1 MILIACIDDKGGM
14 MFNRRRQS
22 QDRVLR
28 RYILEMAAGSRLW
41 MNAYTFGQFKQ
52 ENIQEAAPSIQV
64 AEDFPGRAGAG
75 EYCLCENTDFHLW
88 EGRVEQVIL
97 FRWNRTYPA
106 DLYFRQ
112 VFSLNGWHCTQSEE
126 FPGYSH
132 EKITKEVYER

>member
-1 MILIACIDDKGGM
+1 MILIACIDDKGGL

-22 QDRVLR
+22 QDQTLR
-28 RYILEMAAGSRLW
+28 DYILKMTAGSRLW

-52 ENIQEAAPSIQV
+52 EDAPQIQV
-64 AEDFPGRAGAG
+64 AEDFPSQAGTG